1 MSAIHVL
8 ASLIKTIVRL
18 RNKPLFSDVGITK
31 SSIQPS
37 EKVEPTQD
45 NKLEYTE
52 KVEPTKDN
60 TIERIEKG
68 CIHFMGLHS
77 EHENQVYVII
87 YVDNTVEIHCY
98 TDGYT
103 AANGNYGGRF
113 MAGGCVYDFPIV
125 ESLEYLNVAAFIRE
139 QTWIGD
145 DFDSL
150 ISREE
155 FEKQLNELYYEE

>member
-1 MSAIHVL
+1 MSAVHVL

-18 RNKPLFSDVGITK
+18 RNKSLFSDVEITK
-31 SSIQPS
+31 SSMQPS
-37 EKVEPTQD
+37 EKFEPIKD
-45 NKLEYTE
+45 NKIEHTE
-52 KVEPTKDN
+52 KVETKDD
-60 TIERIEKG
+60 TLERIEKG
-68 CIHFMGLHS
+68 RIHFMGLHS

-125 ESLEYLNVAAFIRE
+125 VSLEYLNVAAFIRE

>member
-1 MSAIHVL
+1 MSTVHFL
-8 ASLIKTIVRL
+8 ASLIKTIFRL
-18 RNKPLFSDVGITK
+18 RNKPLFSDVEITK
-31 SSIQPS
+31 SSRS
-37 EKVEPTQD
+37 TAEKVES
-45 NKLEYTE
+45 K
-52 KVEPTKDN
+52 KDN
-60 TIERIEKG
+60 QTECIEKG
-68 CIHFMGLHS
+68 RIHFMGLRS

-145 DFDSL
+145 DFDTL

-155 FEKQLNELYYEE
+155 FEKQLNELYYVE

>member
-1 MSAIHVL
+1 MSAVHVL

-18 RNKPLFSDVGITK
+18 RNKSLFSDVEITK
-31 SSIQPS
+31 SSMQPS
-37 EKVEPTQD
+37 EKFEPIKD
-45 NKLEYTE
+45 NKIEHTE
-52 KVEPTKDN
+52 KVETKDD
-60 TIERIEKG
+60 TLERIEKG
-68 CIHFMGLHS
+68 RIHFMGLHS

>member
-1 MSAIHVL
+1 MSAVHVL

-18 RNKPLFSDVGITK
+18 RNKSVFSETK
-31 SSIQPS
+31 SSMQPS
-37 EKVEPTQD
+37 EKF
-45 NKLEYTE
+45 
-52 KVEPTKDN
+52 EPTKDN
-60 TIERIEKG
+60 KIEHTEKVETKDDTLERIEKG
-68 CIHFMGLHS
+68 RIHFMGLHS